1 MGATNKQY
9 AGTIILTVNG
19 SEYEV
24 KSVSPNTKTGVK
36 GVPTMNSKGRALGT
50 SSGVVEYAIDIEAYI
65 PLDGSEPL
73 WETMKGATIAIYP
86 ADPGGNNEIYM
97 DCSTQEVGTK
107 SGVGETA
114 TRSIKMIALD
124 KQIVPAS

>member
-19 SEYEV
+19 MEYEV
-24 KSVSPNTKTGVK
+24 KSVNPNTKTGVK
-36 GVPTMNSKGRALGT
+36 AVATMNSQKRALGT

-65 PLDGSEPL
+65 PLDGSEPQ
-73 WETMKGATIAIYP
+73 WETMTGATIAIYP
-86 ADPGGNNEIYM
+86 VDPGGNNEIYM
-97 DCSTQEVGTK
+97 DCSTLEVGTK

-124 KQIVPAS
+124 KQTVPAL